1 MKTHPKKGRHL
12 GLLLVLVSAPFFGA
26 CDPVTL
32 TAASIGASTGVSH
45 TLSGIVYRTFTAPMA
60 TVERA
65 SVRALRDMGI
75 EVTGRETNEDGERVI
90 TATAKDREIE
100 IHLEPL
106 TKRTTRLRATAR
118 DGILQDGA
126 TATEIVLQTER
137 VLSVG

>member
-1 MKTHPKKGRHL
+1 MKTDSKTQRSL
-12 GLLLVLVSAPFFGA
+12 GLLAILLAAPLFSA

-45 TLSGIVYRTFTAPMA
+45 TLGGIVYRTFTAPMA

-65 SVRALRDMGI
+65 SVRALKDMGI
-75 EVTGRETNEDGERVI
+75 DVTGTETNEEGERVI

-100 IHLEPL
+100 IFLEPL
-106 TKRTTRLRATAR
+106 SRRTTRLRAMAR
-118 DGILQDGA
+118 DGILQDAA